1 MSNAHDPEGT
11 LESNINLI
19 DLSDLSDHQGHALGL
34 QTEFTNKYQIYFTR
48 QLEGF
53 KRWMDIGIT

>member
-1 MSNAHDPEGT
+1 MNNAHDPEGT

-19 DLSDLSDHQGHALGL
+19 DLSDLSDHQGHVLGL

-48 QLEGF
+48 QVEGF
-53 KRWMDIGIT
+53 KR